1 MSEKMCLRIKHI
13 FELKKSLLFSM
24 FE

>member
-1 MSEKMCLRIKHI
+1 MSEKLCIRIKHI
-13 FELKKSLLFSM
+13 FELKNSFLFWM

>member
-13 FELKKSLLFSM
+13 FELKKSFLFWM

>member
-13 FELKKSLLFSM
+13 FELKKSLLFWM
-24 FE
+24 LE

>member
-1 MSEKMCLRIKHI
+1 MSEKMCLRIKYT
-13 FELKKSLLFSM
+13 FELKKSLLFWM